1 MRKTALLFSFFLSL
15 PFPANGMTV
24 EHDFSVTLGMFDAGR
39 TLFSYALSPENYSVN
54 SEVSTAGVF
63 DTLYPFKAT
72 YATNG
77 KIRGKDFETASY
89 KYQSQ
94 SRFSNRS
101 KELIYNEKGI
111 PVYRISSK
119 NGKQKKAIIDQTLN
133 NKDTTDLQTVLAKLA
148 KQYNDVKFCDSR
160 MEVFD
165 GKRRFSV
172 IFKDEGAETLPKNK
186 DYPLVSGSA
195 AKCSMYIDKLNSKDD
210 DLLWELTSQHP
221 VYFWI
226 IEDPK
231 TKAPF
236 IAKISVEDTP
246 LGQLEIYAKEINIKE

>member
-1 MRKTALLFSFFLSL
+1 MRKTALLLLFFLSMPSL
-15 PFPANGMTV
+15 AEGMSV
-24 EHDFSVTLGMFDAGR
+24 EHDFSVSLGMFDAGR
-39 TLFSYALSPENYSVN
+39 TRFCYALTPGNYSVN
-54 SEVSTAGVF
+54 SEVSTAGMF

-94 SRFSNRS
+94 SRFTSRS
-101 KELIYNEKGI
+101 KELVYDEKGN
-111 PVYRISSK
+111 PLYRLSSK
-119 NGKQKKAIIDQTLN
+119 NGKQKKALIDQKLN

-172 IFKDEGAETLPKNK
+172 IFKDEGAETLPENKN
-186 DYPLVSGSA
+186 YPLVSGAA

-210 DLLWELTSQHP
+210 DLLWELTSKHP

-226 IEDPK
+226 MEDK
-231 TKAPF
+231 ETKAPF
-236 IAKISVEDTP
+236 IAKISVDDTP
-246 LGQLEIYAKEINIKE
+246 LGQLEIYAKKINVKE